1 MIKSQ
6 CEEKDNLFCANHKD
20 KLCWSVINY
29 NLSFHFTCFHV
40 NNRKR
45 YFLLQ
50 VKIWFQ
56 NRRSKYKKMMKAAQQ
71 GGGGGGGQH
80 GSLLAGGTA
89 LPGGPSPQPGQPG
102 SLMQGG
108 KSPYGCVINKIHR
121 WIDLRDEKSPFRRAF
136 NYRPGRARAFAI
148 YGDRSNHA
156 VMIDSDRSIFAIAR
170 TLLIAGEY
178 PAGVNW
184 MSPVKRAR
192 WLRGWRGLLHHS
204 LASQSHSV
212 ASLRNYDTNNA
223 MQFSRAAFS
232 IARTPRHRP
241 CRPSQ
246 RRRNDETVPLAP
258 LRCSLS
264 AAITVI

>member
-1 MIKSQ
+1 MRRKIIFFA
-6 CEEKDNLFCANHKD
+6 LIKD

-29 NLSFHFTCFHV
+29 KLSFHFTCFHV

-136 NYRPGRARAFAI
+136 NYRPGRARAFAHLRRSIESRCHDRLWPI
-148 YGDRSNHA
+148 YFRDRSH
-156 VMIDSDRSIFAIAR
+156 IF
-170 TLLIAGEY
+170 
-178 PAGVNW
+178 N
-184 MSPVKRAR
+184 
-192 WLRGWRGLLHHS
+192 
-204 LASQSHSV
+204 
-212 ASLRNYDTNNA
+212 
-223 MQFSRAAFS
+223 SRRIS
-232 IARTPRHRP
+232 SGR
-241 CRPSQ
+241 
-246 RRRNDETVPLAP
+246 
-258 LRCSLS
+258 
-264 AAITVI
+264 